1 MFNSVRVRLTFWYVL
16 IFAVLLTAFSALL
29 YQLLARDLHQHLDQS
44 VINDVRTAA
53 AGFQGQMLENQND
66 AVVATAH
73 TLIEFRPH
81 NTYLAVMT
89 ATRQLGANYY
99 DEMSMPIADPVL
111 QEPIAT
117 AWLQEAKAK
126 QSPVLQTIKGFGT
139 AGGRLAAMQI
149 PDSDYFIVVA
159 QSQEE
164 MQAHLAAMRRIFYFS
179 LPLMLLIAGLAGFL
193 LARKSLAPVAA
204 MTEQVETINAHNL
217 HERLQVSNQHDEL
230 GRLAN
235 VFNALLERVNR
246 SFASLRE
253 FTADASHELRTPLAI
268 IRGEA
273 DVALSQPRT
282 SVEYQETLAIVR
294 DEARRLSRIVDDML
308 ALARADAGGHQLNRE
323 ELYLN
328 DLVEECC
335 RSVQTLAAHK
345 NIAVHCEALPD
356 IEYCGDEELLRRMIL
371 NLLDNAIKYTAFG
384 GNVRVELDETPSHIT
399 LSVIDNG
406 IGIPAEAAAQV
417 FDRFYRVDKARS
429 RAEGG
434 SGLGLP
440 IVKWVAEAHQGTVRL
455 QSHPGQGSEFI
466 VELPRSTFQEKDF
479 PPLARRDARD

>member
-1 MFNSVRVRLTFWYVL
+1 MLNSVRIRLTFWYVL
-16 IFAVLLTAFSALL
+16 IFAVLLTAFSFLL
-29 YQLLARDLHQHLDQS
+29 YELLARELHQHLDQS
-44 VINDVRTAA
+44 VISDARTAV

-66 AVVATAH
+66 AIVATSH
-73 TLIEFRPH
+73 TLLEFRPH
-81 NTYLAVMT
+81 NTYLAVRT
-89 ATRQLGANYY
+89 FERQLGAHYY
-99 DEMSMPIADPVL
+99 DEMSMPTVEPVL
-111 QEPIAT
+111 QEVVAT
-117 AWLQEAKAK
+117 EWLQEAQTK
-126 QSPVLQTIKGFGT
+126 QAPVLQTVKGFGI
-139 AGGRLAAMQI
+139 AGGRLAVTPI
-149 PDSDYFIVVA
+149 PDSDFFIVVA
-159 QSQEE
+159 QSQAE
-164 MQAHLAAMRRIFYFS
+164 MQQHLAVMRRIFYLS
-179 LPLMLLIAGLAGFL
+179 LPLMLLIAGVAGFV
-193 LARKSLAPVAA
+193 LARKSLSPVTA
-204 MTEQVETINAHNL
+204 MTEQVETIHANNL
-217 HERLQVSNQHDEL
+217 HERLQVSNSHDEL

-235 VFNALLERVNR
+235 VFNALLARVNR

-282 SVEYQETLAIVR
+282 SMEYQETLAIVR

-308 ALARADAGGHQLNRE
+308 ALARADAGGQQLNRE

-345 NIAVHCEALPD
+345 NISVYCEALPD
-356 IEYCGDEELLRRMIL
+356 IEFCGDEELLRRMIL
-371 NLLDNAIKYTAFG
+371 NLLDNAIKYTPRG
-384 GNVRVELDETPSHIT
+384 GRVRVALDETPSHIQFR
-399 LSVIDNG
+399 VIDNG
-406 IGIPAEAAAQV
+406 IGIPAEAAAHV

-455 QSHPGQGSEFI
+455 QSHPGQGSEFV
-466 VELPRSTFQEKDF
+466 VELP
-479 PPLARRDARD
+479 PPPSCQSSS

>member
-1 MFNSVRVRLTFWYVL
+1 
-16 IFAVLLTAFSALL
+16 FSFLL
-29 YQLLARDLHQHLDQS
+29 YELLSRELHRHLDQAVMNS
-44 VINDVRTAA
+44 ARTAA

-66 AVVATAH
+66 PVVATAH

-81 NTYLAVMT
+81 NTYLAVLT
-89 ATRQLGANYY
+89 TERQLGAHYY
-99 DEMSMPIADPVL
+99 NEMSMPTAEPVL
-111 QEPIAT
+111 QEPIAAT
-117 AWLQEAKAK
+117 WLQEAKTK
-126 QSPVLQTIKGFGT
+126 QTPVLQTVTGFGT
-139 AGGRLAAMQI
+139 TGGRLAVTQI
-149 PDSDYFIVVA
+149 PDSDFFIVVA
-159 QSQEE
+159 QSRAEVLQ
-164 MQAHLAAMRRIFYFS
+164 HLAAMRRIFYLS
-179 LPLMLLIAGLAGFL
+179 LPLMLLIAGLAGFF
-193 LARKSLAPVAA
+193 LAKKSLAPVAA

-217 HERLQVSNQHDEL
+217 HERLQVSNPRDEL

-282 SVEYQETLAIVR
+282 AVEYQETLAIVR

-345 NIAVHCEALPD
+345 NIAVDCESLPD

-371 NLLDNAIKYTAFG
+371 NLLDNAIKYTPG
-384 GNVRVELDETPSHIT
+384 GGRVRVALHETPAHIQ
-399 LSVIDNG
+399 LRVIDNG
-406 IGIPAEAAAQV
+406 IGIPAEAAAHV
-417 FDRFYRVDKARS
+417 FDRFYRVDRARS

-440 IVKWVAEAHQGTVRL
+440 IVKWVAEAHQGTVHL
-455 QSHPGQGSEFI
+455 ESLPGSGSEFL
-466 VELPRSTFQEKDF
+466 VELPRQ
-479 PPLARRDARD
+479 

>member
-1 MFNSVRVRLTFWYVL
+1 MFNSVRMRLTVWSVL
-16 IFAVLLTAFSALL
+16 IFAVLLLAFSFLL
-29 YQLLARDLHQHLDQS
+29 YELLARELHQHLDQS
-44 VINDVRTAA
+44 VINDARTAA
-53 AGFQGQMLENQND
+53 AGFQGQMIENQNN
-66 AVVATAH
+66 AIVATAH

-81 NTYLAVMT
+81 NTYMALLT
-89 ATRQLGANYY
+89 TQQQLGANYY
-99 DEMSMPIADPVL
+99 DEMSMPTSAPVI
-111 QEPIAT
+111 QEPIVA
-117 AWLQEAKAK
+117 AWLQEAQAK
-126 QSPVLQTIKGFGT
+126 QTPVLQTVKGFGT
-139 AGGRLAAMQI
+139 AGGRLAVMPI
-149 PDSDYFIVVA
+149 PKAEGDTTNTQFFVVVA

-164 MQAHLAAMRRIFYFS
+164 IQQHLQTMRRIFYLS
-179 LPLMLLIAGLAGFL
+179 LPLMLLIAAIAGFF
-193 LARKSLAPVAA
+193 LAKKSLAPIAA
-204 MTEQVETINAHNL
+204 MSAQAESINAHNL

-235 VFNALLERVNR
+235 VFNALLGRVNR

-282 SVEYQETLAIVR
+282 SIEYQETLAIVR

-308 ALARADAGGHQLNRE
+308 ALARADAGAHPLQRE
-323 ELYLN
+323 ELYIN
-328 DLVEECC
+328 DLIEECC
-335 RSVQTLAAHK
+335 RVVQTLAASK
-345 NIAVHCEALPD
+345 NISVRCGSLPD
-356 IEYCGDEELLRRMIL
+356 IEFCADEELLRRMIL
-371 NLLDNAIKYTAFG
+371 NLLDNAIKYTPISG
-384 GNVRVELDETPSHIT
+384 SVRIELSATPTHIK

-455 QSHPGQGSEFI
+455 ESRPGIGSEFM
-466 VELPRSTFQEKDF
+466 VELPRQHPDSTH
-479 PPLARRDARD
+479 

>member
-1 MFNSVRVRLTFWYVL
+1 MFNSVRIRLTFWYVL
-16 IFAVLLTAFSALL
+16 IFAVLLTAFGFLL
-29 YQLLARDLHQHLDQS
+29 YELLARDLHRHLDQS

-53 AGFQGQMLENQND
+53 AGFQGQMLENQNN
-66 AVVATAH
+66 AIVATAH

-89 ATRQLGANYY
+89 AQQPLGGNYY
-99 DEMSMPIADPVL
+99 DEMSLPTTDPVL
-111 QEPIAT
+111 QEPISAT
-117 AWLQEAKAK
+117 WLQEAKTK
-126 QSPVLQTIKGFGT
+126 QTPVLQTIKGFGT
-139 AGGRLAAMQI
+139 AGGRLAVMRI
-149 PDSDYFIVVA
+149 PDSEFFIVVA
-159 QSQEE
+159 QSQAE
-164 MQAHLAAMRRIFYFS
+164 MQEHLAAMRRIFYLS
-179 LPLMLLIAGLAGFL
+179 LPLMLLIASIAGFF
-193 LARKSLAPVAA
+193 LAKKSLAPVAA
-204 MTEQVETINAHNL
+204 MSTQAESISANNL
-217 HERLQVSNQHDEL
+217 HEQLSVSNPHDEL

-235 VFNALLERVNR
+235 VFNALLARVNR

-282 SVEYQETLAIVR
+282 SFEYQETLAIVR

-308 ALARADAGGHQLNRE
+308 ALARADAGAQQLQRE

-328 DLVEECC
+328 DLVEEC
-335 RSVQTLAAHK
+335 RRAIQTLAANK
-345 NIAVHCEALPD
+345 GISVLCDSLPD
-356 IEYCGDEELLRRMIL
+356 IEFCGDEELLRRMIL
-371 NLLDNAIKYTAFG
+371 NLLDNAIKYTP
-384 GNVRVELDETPSHIT
+384 VRGTVCIELSETPTHIK

-440 IVKWVAEAHQGTVRL
+440 IVKWVAEAHQGTVQL
-455 QSHPGQGSEFI
+455 ESHSGIGSKFV
-466 VELPRSTFQEKDF
+466 VELPRQK
-479 PPLARRDARD
+479 

>member
-16 IFAVLLTAFSALL
+16 IFAVLLIAFSFLL
-29 YQLLARDLHQHLDQS
+29 YELLARDLHQHLDQAVMNS
-44 VINDVRTAA
+44 ARTAA

-66 AVVATAH
+66 PIVATAH
-73 TLIEFRPH
+73 TLIEFRPN

-89 ATRQLGANYY
+89 TEKQLGAHYY
-99 DEMSMPIADPVL
+99 DEMSMPTAEPVL
-111 QEPIAT
+111 QEPIAA
-117 AWLQEAKAK
+117 AWLQEAKTK
-126 QSPVLQTIKGFGT
+126 QAPVLQTIKGFSG
-139 AGGRLAAMQI
+139 AGGRLAVTQI
-149 PDSDYFIVVA
+149 PNSEFFIVVA
-159 QSQEE
+159 QSQAE
-164 MQAHLAAMRRIFYFS
+164 MQGHLAAMRRIFYFS
-179 LPLMLLIAGLAGFL
+179 LPLMLLIAGVAGFF
-193 LARKSLAPVAA
+193 LAKKSLAPVAA
-204 MTEQVETINAHNL
+204 MTGQVENINAHNL
-217 HERLQVSNQHDEL
+217 HERLQVSNARDEL

-282 SVEYQETLAIVR
+282 SMEYQETLGIVR

-308 ALARADAGGHQLNRE
+308 ALARADAGGHQLHRE

-335 RSVQTLAAHK
+335 RSVQTLAASK
-345 NIAVHCEALPD
+345 KISIHCDALPD
-356 IEYCGDEELLRRMIL
+356 IEFCGDEELLRRMIL
-371 NLLDNAIKYTAFG
+371 NLLDNAIKYTPLG
-384 GNVRVELDETPSHIT
+384 GMVRIALSETSTHIQ
-399 LSVIDNG
+399 LRVIDNG
-406 IGIPAEAAAQV
+406 IGIPAEATAHV

-455 QSHPGQGSEFI
+455 QSHIGNGSEFV
-466 VELPRSTFQEKDF
+466 VELPR
-479 PPLARRDARD
+479 

>member
-1 MFNSVRVRLTFWYVL
+1 MFNSVRMRLTVWSVL
-16 IFAVLLTAFSALL
+16 IFAVLLLAFSFLL
-29 YQLLARDLHQHLDQS
+29 YELLARELHQHLDQS
-44 VINDVRTAA
+44 VINDARTAA
-53 AGFQGQMLENQND
+53 AGFQGQMIENQNN
-66 AVVATAH
+66 AIVATAH

-81 NTYLAVMT
+81 NTYMALLT
-89 ATRQLGANYY
+89 TQQQLGANYY
-99 DEMSMPIADPVL
+99 DGMSMPTSAPVI
-111 QEPIAT
+111 QEPIVG
-117 AWLQEAKAK
+117 AWLQEAQAK
-126 QSPVLQTIKGFGT
+126 QTPVLQTVKGFGT
-139 AGGRLAAMQI
+139 AGGRLAVMPI
-149 PDSDYFIVVA
+149 PKAEGDTTNTQFFVVVA

-164 MQAHLAAMRRIFYFS
+164 IRQHLQTMRRIFYLS
-179 LPLMLLIAGLAGFL
+179 LPLMLLIAAIAGFF
-193 LARKSLAPVAA
+193 LAKKSLAPIAA
-204 MTEQVETINAHNL
+204 MSAQAESINAHNL

-235 VFNALLERVNR
+235 VFNALLGRVNR

-282 SVEYQETLAIVR
+282 SIEYQETLAIVR

-308 ALARADAGGHQLNRE
+308 ALARADAGAHPLQRE
-323 ELYLN
+323 ELYIN
-328 DLVEECC
+328 DLIEECC
-335 RSVQTLAAHK
+335 RVVQTLAASK
-345 NIAVHCEALPD
+345 NISVRCGSLPD
-356 IEYCGDEELLRRMIL
+356 IEFCADEELLRRMIL
-371 NLLDNAIKYTAFG
+371 NLLDNAIKYTPISG
-384 GNVRVELDETPSHIT
+384 SVRIELSATPTHIK

-455 QSHPGQGSEFI
+455 ESRPGIGSEFM
-466 VELPRSTFQEKDF
+466 VELPR
-479 PPLARRDARD
+479 